1 MSSIYLTLYST
12 SYLALVT
19 PKKQNIHF
27 PPRFLWVS
35 TKCSLSS
42 GSHFDKTMEMQSTK
56 ESKPGFLSILSGEWI
71 DVPETD
77 RVSRSKFETAFMLL
91 FLTKREKSE
100 RMYIFKN
107 VFTICMVNFTAWK
120 MSKCFWI
127 WEVEQSWRGYLWNC
141 VYVFYLD
148 SHCINS
154 YLVKKCRW
162 QH

>member
-1 MSSIYLTLYST
+1 MILYHHSLNFFLYRVFMIGLDYTYATKLYILKKSIFVWTSLNREYKLYSFVSSIYLTLYST

-27 PPRFLWVS
+27 PPRFLWV

-42 GSHFDKTMEMQSTK
+42 GSHFNKIMEMQSAK

-91 FLTKREKSE
+91 F
-100 RMYIFKN
+100 FN
-107 VFTICMVNFTAWK
+107 
-120 MSKCFWI
+120 
-127 WEVEQSWRGYLWNC
+127 
-141 VYVFYLD
+141 
-148 SHCINS
+148 
-154 YLVKKCRW
+154 
-162 QH
+162 

>member
-1 MSSIYLTLYST
+1 MPVILYHHSINFSLPRVFMIGLDYMYASKLVFFSIFVWTSLNREYKLDSFVSSIYLPYTLST
-12 SYLALVT
+12 SYLASVT

-91 FLTKREKSE
+91 F
-100 RMYIFKN
+100 FN
-107 VFTICMVNFTAWK
+107 
-120 MSKCFWI
+120 
-127 WEVEQSWRGYLWNC
+127 
-141 VYVFYLD
+141 
-148 SHCINS
+148 
-154 YLVKKCRW
+154 
-162 QH
+162 

>member
-1 MSSIYLTLYST
+1 
-12 SYLALVT
+12 
-19 PKKQNIHF
+19 
-27 PPRFLWVS
+27 
-35 TKCSLSS
+35 
-42 GSHFDKTMEMQSTK
+42 MEMQSTK

-120 MSKCFWI
+120 MSKCF
-127 WEVEQSWRGYLWNC
+127 
-141 VYVFYLD
+141 
-148 SHCINS
+148 
-154 YLVKKCRW
+154 
-162 QH
+162 